1 MYKNLRWKLI
11 AILVVVVWFLGYGAY
26 PILAGRYALPIP
38 GWLADKRLKLGLDLQ
53 GGVHLVLRVQTD
65 DALRLETDLASERLR
80 EELRNQNLT
89 VSAITPTSVTEFAV
103 DGVPA
108 DRDAE
113 FRRVADEQVGTVFD
127 RVSGASGRYEFRM
140 KPNLVVRGRQ
150 DAVSQAL
157 QTIERRVNALGVS
170 EPIVALH
177 GGAGDQILV
186 QLPGVTDINRAKEI
200 IRSTALLEL
209 KIVEDGPYPT
219 REALL
224 QGRGGTVPS
233 DMEVISG
240 VDERSEGGT
249 GTAFY
254 LVRRVA
260 AVTGRELR
268 TARPTLDDNNRPA
281 VAFTLNRDGARKFAN
296 VTSTNVGRLLA
307 IILDN
312 RVQLAPVIEERIP
325 GGDVRITGSFTQQ
338 EVSDIVLL
346 LKSGALPASLT
357 YMEERSVGPTL
368 GADSIRAG
376 VLASL
381 GGLALVTLFI
391 LVYYKL
397 SGINAMLSVAL
408 NLVILLGFMANV
420 EAVMTLP
427 GVAGF
432 ILTIGMGVDSNV
444 LIFERIKEEL
454 ASQKGVRQAVAA
466 GFDRVFLTILD
477 THIAS
482 LISAGFL
489 FQFGTGPI
497 RGFATT
503 LFFGLLSNVFTA
515 VFVSRTLFE
524 TVLSRRAVARLSI

>member
-1 MYKNLRWKLI
+1 MYKNLRWKLL
-11 AILVVVVWFLGYGAY
+11 ATLVVIVWFCGYGVY
-26 PILAGRYALPIP
+26 PILAQRYSFAIP
-38 GWLADKRLKLGLDLQ
+38 GWLAAKRLKLGLDLQ

-65 DALRLETDLASERLR
+65 DALRLETETSSERLR

-89 VSAITPTSVTEFAV
+89 VSTLNATTLTEFVA

-113 FRRVADEQVGTVFD
+113 FRRVADEQVGATFD
-127 RVSGASGRYEFRM
+127 RVSGAGGRYVFRM
-140 KPNLVVRGRQ
+140 KPNIEVRTRQ
-150 DAVSQAL
+150 DSVTQAL

-170 EPIVALH
+170 EPIVAPH
-177 GGAGDQILV
+177 GSAGDQILV
-186 QLPGVTDINRAKEI
+186 QLPGVTDVNRAKEI

-219 REALL
+219 REAMV
-224 QGRGGTVPS
+224 QARGGTVPS
-233 DMEVISG
+233 DMEVVSG
-240 VDERSEGGT
+240 VETDPQAGT
-249 GTAFY
+249 GTVFY
-254 LVRRVA
+254 LVRKVA
-260 AVTGRELR
+260 AVSGRNLR
-268 TARPTLDDNNRPA
+268 IARPTLDENNRPA
-281 VAFTLNRDGARKFAN
+281 VAFTLDREGGRKFAT
-296 VTSTNVGRLLA
+296 VTAANVGRRLA
-307 IILDN
+307 IILDS

-325 GGDVRITGSFTQQ
+325 SGDVRITGVFTQQ
-338 EVSDIVLL
+338 EVADIVLL

-357 YMEERSVGPTL
+357 YLEERSVGPTL

-381 GGLALVTLFI
+381 AGLALVTVFMLA
-391 LVYYKL
+391 YYKL

-408 NLVILLGFMANV
+408 NLVVLLGFMANV

-454 ASQKGVRQAVAA
+454 AAGKGVRQAVAA

-477 THIAS
+477 THVSS
-482 LISAGFL
+482 LIAAGFL

-503 LFFGLLSNVFTA
+503 LFFGLL
-515 VFVSRTLFE
+515 
-524 TVLSRRAVARLSI
+524 